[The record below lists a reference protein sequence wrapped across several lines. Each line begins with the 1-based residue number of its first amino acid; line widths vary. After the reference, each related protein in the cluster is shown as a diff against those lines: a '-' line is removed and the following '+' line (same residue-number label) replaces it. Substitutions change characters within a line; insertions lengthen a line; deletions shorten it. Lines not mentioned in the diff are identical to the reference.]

1 MEYTI
6 EDVKKLRAETGA
18 GPADCKTALT
28 QAATYPEA
36 VKIIEEKGQAR
47 AEKVMAQNRET
58 RQGAVVSYI
67 HHGGNLGVLLELNC
81 STDFVAHSEPFQKL
95 ANELALH
102 IAGANPKYITADDMP
117 EAERAEI
124 GEDEEQLAQLV
135 LLKQPWVKD
144 GKVVIGDMIKDLISK
159 TGENIVVRRFTRY
172 ALGE

>member
-28 QAATYPEA
+28 RATTYAEA
-36 VKIIEEKGQAR
+36 VKLIEEKGQAR

-58 RQGAVVSYI
+58 HQGAVVSYI

-95 ANELALH
+95 ASELALH
-102 IAGANPKYITADDMP
+102 IAGMNPKYITVEDMP
-117 EAERAEI
+117 EAERADI
-124 GEDEEQLAQLV
+124 GDDGEQLDQLV
-135 LLKQPWVKD
+135 LLARWS
-144 GKVVIGDMIKDLISK
+144 GI
-159 TGENIVVRRFTRY
+159 
-172 ALGE
+172 